1 MPLSHAKCVSL
12 NNQQCMI
19 QPLLINLHPDKYTQ
33 GLRYYPFELNLD
45 RCVGRCNTLNDLC
58 NKIWVANE
66 TEYLN
71 LSVITMI
78 TEINETK
85 IITKHISCKCK
96 YKCYKM

>member
-78 TEINETK
+78 TEINEAK

-96 YKCYKM
+96 YNCYKM

>member
-78 TEINETK
+78 TEINEAK

-96 YKCYKM
+96 YKYYKM